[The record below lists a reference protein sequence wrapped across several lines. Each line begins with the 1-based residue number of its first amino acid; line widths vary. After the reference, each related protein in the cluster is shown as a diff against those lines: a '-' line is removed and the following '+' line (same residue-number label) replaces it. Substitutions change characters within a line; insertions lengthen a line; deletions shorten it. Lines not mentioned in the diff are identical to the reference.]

1 MNLNPK
7 KIAVLIDADNTSMV
21 NVAAVLEEIAKSGIA
36 SVKRVYGD
44 WSNPTLKG
52 WYEISLKHGMT
63 PVQQYAYTV
72 SKNATDIAMVIDA
85 MELLYSGIFDGFCLV
100 SSDSDF
106 TPLALKIREKGLFV
120 HGFGKG
126 TTPISFVSAC
136 DRFIDVKN
144 LTNGETVDL
153 KENTNEQ
160 VTQGQITIDKDVL
173 ALILKTIRD
182 KADDHGW
189 ANLLVVHQY
198 INVVRPDFDSRN
210 YKRAKFSGLIK
221 SLELFEIKEV
231 RSQLLVRKRTFK
243 TIIKLT
249 QEALKQV
256 SQENNWVS
264 IASVV
269 DTIKRL
275 DPELDI
281 VPYGFSSLE
290 EAVLAIAGGWV
301 EFKNNKIKL
310 GKVIA

>member
-1 MNLNPK
+1 MATRCFCPPDSCTPPSP
-7 KIAVLIDADNTSMV
+7 I
-21 NVAAVLEEIAKSGIA
+21 
-36 SVKRVYGD
+36 SV
-44 WSNPTLKG
+44 
-52 WYEISLKHGMT
+52 
-63 PVQQYAYTV
+63 
-72 SKNATDIAMVIDA
+72 
-85 MELLYSGIFDGFCLV
+85 
-100 SSDSDF
+100 
-106 TPLALKIREKGLFV
+106 PLALKIREKGLFV

-126 TTPISFVSAC
+126 TTPISFVNAC

-198 INVVRPDFDSRN
+198 INVVKPDFDSRN

-256 SQENNWVS
+256 SHANNWVS
-264 IASVV
+264 IASVA
-269 DTIKRL
+269 DAIKRL

-301 EFKNNKIKL
+301 EFKDNKIKL

>member
-21 NVAAVLEEIAKSGIA
+21 NVEVVLEEIAKSGIA

-52 WYEISLKHGMT
+52 WYEISLKCGMT

-126 TTPISFVSAC
+126 TTPISFVNAC

-198 INVVRPDFDSRN
+198 INVVKPDFDSRN

-256 SQENNWVS
+256 SHANNWVS

-269 DTIKRL
+269 DAIKRL

-301 EFKNNKIKL
+301 EFKDNKTKL